1 MRDLIKKIL
10 NESVGVP
17 SGILESSE
25 ELYKLILEEIKSF
38 DDEIEGYYGFELN
51 TEFKISDLKINKVI
65 VDLTFEMVDDIKEVE
80 YYSMAILQNAAF
92 DNKIMKLKTII
103 VPGVIRLSINMAGP
117 KNTTMKDII
126 DYFTNK
132 RNLLISTLSHELGHA
147 YNNYKQNLVPI
158 KGIGS
163 YMGITKTSFPFR
175 PIQTFLFYMYYTH
188 TIENLVRP
196 IEISSL
202 MRTGDIDREG
212 FYDFITNNETYQM
225 LKKIGQFS
233 YEKMREDLKKHSDSI
248 RKFLRYHPNI
258 KNLNTDDQLVDELLR
273 VVYINLVN
281 NTTEQIN
288 NIMTTGEQ
296 ESLLGFV
303 GKKEEKFLDLVDFFS
318 KFENNIEGFYK
329 YEEKNMKRVSEKM
342 LKRLSKLWS
351 LVKSNPSSIRN
362 WELHQKINKHGE
374 KIETELKYKR

>member
-65 VDLTFEMVDDIKEVE
+65 VNLTFEMVDDLKEVE

-175 PIQTFLFYMYYTH
+175 PIQMFLFYMYYSH